1 MIKDFLQLSPLN
13 WKESNAQFS
22 DFRNWPP
29 KIGEE
34 TQTDFTLLIKP
45 RGKSNSSTLVENYS
59 KCRIWT
65 FLFWHFPLIFV
76 LLELTCLVT
85 LFDCNLYVSKN
96 ETFSVI
102 FKHCEQQ
109 QPKIWALVTLMVPSP
124 FFLNFIMRVVI
135 EDFWPLN
142 GSMKQ
147 PYLKSEL

>member
-65 FLFWHFPLIFV
+65 FLFWHFPLIYV

-85 LFDCNLYVSKN
+85 LFDCKFQDFKN
-96 ETFSVI
+96 SPKMTI
-102 FKHCEQQ
+102 FGIFNQLLSTQIKNIARFARNIEWDFFYDFQ
-109 QPKIWALVTLMVPSP
+109 TLC
-124 FFLNFIMRVVI
+124 
-135 EDFWPLN
+135 
-142 GSMKQ
+142 Q
-147 PYLKSEL
+147 KSNPGE